1 MFLIIYILLV
11 LTFGFSMVIAET
23 SIGRMTK
30 KSPVGAFKT
39 FGNAKWLKV
48 GGWINVIIPL
58 LIVPYYSVIGGW
70 VLKYLMEYLFQNG
83 STLADDGYFGS
94 FISNGLSCEIY
105 FIFFALIT
113 LFIVALARVELA
125 RPLLDNR
132 FSCHTCFYTS
142 ILKSLSVAG

>member
-1 MFLIIYILLV
+1 MSSERGSFSGKIGFVLAAAGASVGLGNIWRFPYLAAKYGGGMFLIIYILLV

-58 LIVPYYSVIGGW
+58 LIVP
-70 VLKYLMEYLFQNG
+70 
-83 STLADDGYFGS
+83 
-94 FISNGLSCEIY
+94 
-105 FIFFALIT
+105 
-113 LFIVALARVELA
+113 
-125 RPLLDNR
+125 
-132 FSCHTCFYTS
+132 
-142 ILKSLSVAG
+142 